1 MNLFHFSDTSRLPWI
16 ISSGELRPGGNKAGG
31 FPSPEFV
38 WATTNPLG
46 DASASVAGGDP
57 YITGKVRHVRF
68 TFDSALF
75 TPWSEIPDQFPQWT
89 HDHVRRLES
98 YSRGARDPSTWWCS
112 PKPIPLNDC
121 LEIMTRSY
129 RDKHWR
135 RFDPETEVA
144 HMADEHGMKWL
155 GIEVAG
161 RSFVSS
167 KVMAP
172 DGRTG
177 YALR

>member
-16 ISSGELRPGGNKAGG
+16 MSSGELRPGGNKAGG

-38 WATTNPLG
+38 WATTNLLG

-75 TPWSEIPDQFPQWT
+75 TPWSEIPDHYPQWT
-89 HDHVRRLES
+89 PDQVRRLES
-98 YSRGARDPSTWWCS
+98 YTEGASDPKTWWCS
-112 PKPIPLNDC
+112 PRPIQREDWST
-121 LEIMTRSY
+121 IHSRSY
-129 RDKHWR
+129 RDNRWQVLSPTSEIAR
-135 RFDPETEVA
+135 
-144 HMADEHGMKWL
+144 MADEHGMTWL
-155 GIEVAG
+155 GVEVVG
-161 RSFVSS
+161 RPFVSA
-167 KVMAP
+167 KVTAP

-177 YALR
+177 YAGR